1 MNTNPPENFF
11 PHGNRWVRADFHL
24 HTCQD
29 KEFDYK
35 GEPSAFTGE
44 FVDRLEHEGV
54 GVGVITNHNKFDF
67 EEFKSL
73 RKAAKKRG
81 IFLLPGVELSVNDG
95 ANGIHALIVFE
106 RNAWAKEKDWINPFL
121 ESAFHG
127 TDVTDR
133 GNENA
138 RCGWSL
144 TTLLEELHKAREK
157 HARDSFVILAHVED
171 RCGFFNELDGGRVGE
186 FGKQALFRE
195 NVLGFQKVRTR
206 DKEKDWKQWL
216 GEPLPPS
223 VEGSDPKDLAK
234 VGQAH
239 KTGGQEQR
247 CFLQIGAHTFEAV
260 KLALLNHRHRVS
272 AAPQEVTHPHV
283 LSIEV
288 EGSGTDG
295 VRFQWALNSGLNN
308 LIGIRG
314 SGKSTV
320 LELLRYGLG
329 VELRGRWTTNPP
341 DETYKTALVKEHVGS
356 GGKITMH
363 LRGPGGKEYEVKRI
377 CGEVPKVFQNG
388 QLTQNLRPNGGLL
401 KVLYFGQKD
410 LSELGKEDRNTDLI
424 EKFYSD
430 ELREVRE
437 KTEPKVQA
445 VRDVVLKLGR
455 QETSVGKKDELL
467 EKKAKVEESLKV
479 FQEHKVADKLAKQ
492 VAFNTDIAAL
502 QETADWLEELANAAE
517 DLQSEHAETLTTLM
531 GMSSKENPEEI
542 QAAKTALKP
551 ANDFLA
557 DLVSSVSSLRA
568 AKQTVE
574 EIKSKVEKK
583 REGLDEEFAAVR
595 RQIQLPEVNPDTYV
609 ELEKQLRETKQSL
622 EDLSRDEAKR
632 RQTAKEL
639 ETALTEL
646 REAWHEEFKRLDE
659 SIRALNERK
668 LPIALELQYRGNK
681 VIFENFLK
689 EFFKGTGVQGATIE
703 RLAKE
708 FVDGIDIYQELQKG
722 GDRWKDVVK
731 VASTQQKL
739 EGYIRQKLAE
749 FLALRVPD
757 RLELSL
763 HGKQLARHSLGQRTS
778 ALVLFL
784 LERGDYDLLLI
795 DQPEDD
801 LDNQI
806 IYQDVIRR
814 LLELKTKHQ
823 FVFATHNANIPVLGE
838 SEMVASCSFEEAGLT
853 LSTGSTD
860 HPTIQRDIISVM
872 EGGKDAFALRNRI
885 YEQWKGGAVEAER
898 EN

>member
-1 MNTNPPENFF
+1 MSVNPPESPF

-24 HTCQD
+24 HTRQD
-29 KEFDYK
+29 KEFDYR
-35 GEPSAFTGE
+35 GEPSAFTGA
-44 FVDRLEHEGV
+44 FVDRLEQEGV
-54 GVGVITNHNKFDF
+54 GVGVITNHNKFDC

-138 RCGWSL
+138 RCSWSL

-157 HARDSFVILAHVED
+157 HGRDSFVILAHVED

-216 GEPLPPS
+216 GEPLPPA
-223 VEGSDPKDLAK
+223 VEGSDPKDLSK

-247 CFLQIGAHTFEAV
+247 CYLHIGAHTFEAV

-272 AAPQEVTHPHV
+272 TAPQEVTHPHV
-283 LSIEV
+283 LSMEV

-295 VRFQWALNSGLNN
+295 VRFNWALSSGLNN

-341 DETYKTALVKEHVGS
+341 DETYKTSLVKEHVGS
-356 GGKITMH
+356 GGKITMRV
-363 LRGPGGKEYEVKRI
+363 RGPGGKEYEVKRI
-377 CGEVPKVFQNG
+377 FGELPKVFQNG

-410 LSELGKEDRNTDLI
+410 LSELGKENRNTDLI

-445 VRDVVLKLGR
+445 VRDVVLKLSR

-467 EKKAKVEESLKV
+467 ERKAKVEESLKV
-479 FQEHKVADKLAKQ
+479 FQEHKVAEKLAKQ
-492 VAFNTDIAAL
+492 VAYNTDIAAL
-502 QETADWLEELANAAE
+502 QETADWLEELASAAD
-517 DLQSEHAETLTTLM
+517 DLQTEHAERLNALLEL
-531 GMSSKENPEEI
+531 SSKENPEEI

-551 ANDFLA
+551 ASDLLA
-557 DLVSSVSSLRA
+557 DLVSRVSGLRA

-574 EIKSKVEKK
+574 DIRSKVEKK

-609 ELEKQLRETKQSL
+609 ELQKQLREAKQSL
-622 EDLSRDEAKR
+622 EDLSRDETKR

-639 ETALTEL
+639 ETTLTEL

-731 VASTQQKL
+731 VSSTQQKL
-739 EGYIRQKLAE
+739 EERIRQKLAD
-749 FLALRVPD
+749 FLTFRVPD

-801 LDNQI
+801 LDNQT
-806 IYQDVIRR
+806 IYQDVIQR
-814 LLELKTKHQ
+814 LLELKSKHQ

-838 SEMVASCSFEEAGLT
+838 SEMVASCSFEESGLS
-853 LSTGSTD
+853 LRTGSTD

-885 YEQWKGGAVEAER
+885 YEQWKDGAVEGER

>member
-1 MNTNPPENFF
+1 MSENPPENFF

-44 FVDRLEHEGV
+44 FVDRLEQEAV

-106 RNAWAKEKDWINPFL
+106 RNAWAKDKDWINPFL

-157 HARDSFVILAHVED
+157 HGRDSLLILAHVED
-171 RCGFFNELDGGRVGE
+171 RCGFFNELDGGRIGE

-234 VGQAH
+234 VGQPH
-239 KTGGQEQR
+239 KAGGQEQR
-247 CFLQIGAHTFEAV
+247 CYLHIGAFTFDAV

-272 AAPQEVTHPHV
+272 AAPEEATHPHI
-283 LSIEV
+283 LSIDV

-295 VRFQWALNSGLNN
+295 VRFQLALNSGLNN

-320 LELLRYGLG
+320 LELIRYGLG
-329 VELRGRWTTNPP
+329 VDLRGRWTTNPP
-341 DETYKTALVKEHVGS
+341 DETYKNALVKEHVGS
-356 GGKITMH
+356 GGKITLR

-377 CGEVPKVFQNG
+377 FGELPKVFQNG

-401 KVLYFGQKD
+401 KILYFGQKD
-410 LSELGKEDRNTDLI
+410 LSELGKENRNTDLI

-445 VRDVVLKLGR
+445 VRDMVLKLSR

-467 EKKAKVEESLKV
+467 EKKAKVEESL
-479 FQEHKVADKLAKQ
+479 
-492 VAFNTDIAAL
+492 
-502 QETADWLEELANAAE
+502 
-517 DLQSEHAETLTTLM
+517 TT
-531 GMSSKENPEEI
+531 
-542 QAAKTALKP
+542 
-551 ANDFLA
+551 
-557 DLVSSVSSLRA
+557 
-568 AKQTVE
+568 
-574 EIKSKVEKK
+574 
-583 REGLDEEFAAVR
+583 
-595 RQIQLPEVNPDTYV
+595 
-609 ELEKQLRETKQSL
+609 
-622 EDLSRDEAKR
+622 
-632 RQTAKEL
+632 
-639 ETALTEL
+639 
-646 REAWHEEFKRLDE
+646 
-659 SIRALNERK
+659 
-668 LPIALELQYRGNK
+668 
-681 VIFENFLK
+681 
-689 EFFKGTGVQGATIE
+689 
-703 RLAKE
+703 
-708 FVDGIDIYQELQKG
+708 
-722 GDRWKDVVK
+722 
-731 VASTQQKL
+731 
-739 EGYIRQKLAE
+739 
-749 FLALRVPD
+749 
-757 RLELSL
+757 
-763 HGKQLARHSLGQRTS
+763 
-778 ALVLFL
+778 
-784 LERGDYDLLLI
+784 
-795 DQPEDD
+795 
-801 LDNQI
+801 
-806 IYQDVIRR
+806 
-814 LLELKTKHQ
+814 
-823 FVFATHNANIPVLGE
+823 
-838 SEMVASCSFEEAGLT
+838 CS
-853 LSTGSTD
+853 
-860 HPTIQRDIISVM
+860 
-872 EGGKDAFALRNRI
+872 
-885 YEQWKGGAVEAER
+885 
-898 EN
+898 

>member
-1 MNTNPPENFF
+1 MSVNPPENFF

-24 HTCQD
+24 HTRQD
-29 KEFDYK
+29 KEFVYQ
-35 GEPSAFTGE
+35 GEASAFVGE
-44 FVDRLEHEGV
+44 FVDRLEQEKV
-54 GVGVITNHNKFDF
+54 EVGVITNHNKFDF

-81 IFLLPGVELSVNDG
+81 IHLLPGVELSVNDG
-95 ANGIHALIVFE
+95 ANGIHALIAFE
-106 RNAWAKEKDWINPFL
+106 RNAWAKDKDWINPFL
-121 ESAFHG
+121 ENAFHG

-157 HARDSFVILAHVED
+157 HGRDSLLILAHVED
-171 RCGFFNELDGGRVGE
+171 RCGFFNELDGGRIGE

-206 DKEKDWKQWL
+206 DMEKDWKQWL

-234 VGQAH
+234 VGQPH
-239 KTGGQEQR
+239 KAGGQEQR
-247 CFLQIGAHTFEAV
+247 CYLHIGAFTFDAV
-260 KLALLNHRHRVS
+260 KLSLLNHRHRVS
-272 AAPQEVTHPHV
+272 AAPEEATHPHI

-295 VRFQWALNSGLNN
+295 VRFQLALNSGLNN

-320 LELLRYGLG
+320 LELIRYGLG

-341 DETYKTALVKEHVGS
+341 DEIYKNALVKEHVGS
-356 GGKITMH
+356 GGKITMR

-377 CGEVPKVFQNG
+377 FGEIPKVFQNG

-410 LSELGKEDRNTDLI
+410 LSELGKENRNTDLI

-430 ELREVRE
+430 DLREVRE
-437 KTEPKVQA
+437 KTEPNVQA
-445 VRDVVLKLGR
+445 VRDLVLKLSR

-467 EKKAKVEESLKV
+467 ENKAKVEESLKV
-479 FQEHKVADKLAKQ
+479 FQDYKVADKLARQ

-502 QETADWLEELANAAE
+502 EEAAEWLEELAVAAAE
-517 DLQSEHAETLTTLM
+517 LQSEHSDRLKVLLEA
-531 GMSSKENPEEI
+531 SSKENPEEI
-542 QAAKTALKP
+542 RAAKEALKP
-551 ANDFLA
+551 ASDFLT
-557 DLVSSVSSLRA
+557 DLTARGIAIRA
-568 AKQTVE
+568 AKQSVE
-574 EIKSKVEKK
+574 DIKSKVEKK

-595 RQIQLPEVNPDTYV
+595 RQIQLPEINPDTYV
-609 ELEKQLRETKQSL
+609 ELEKQLRETKQAL
-622 EDLSRDEAKR
+622 EDLSRDETKR
-632 RQTAKEL
+632 KQTATEL
-639 ETALTEL
+639 ETALTEV
-646 REAWHEEFKRLDE
+646 RETWHAEFTRLDE

-668 LPIALELQYRGNK
+668 LPIALELHYRGNK
-681 VIFENFLK
+681 SNFENFLK

-722 GDRWKDVVK
+722 GERWKDVVK
-731 VASTQQKL
+731 VANTQQKL
-739 EGYIRQKLAE
+739 DERIRQKLAE
-749 FLALRVPD
+749 FLTFRVPD

-763 HGKQLARHSLGQRTS
+763 HGKPLARHSLGQRTS

-801 LDNQI
+801 LDNQT
-806 IYQDVIRR
+806 IYRDVIQR

-838 SEMVASCSFEEAGLT
+838 SEMVASCSFEEAGLQ
-853 LSTGSTD
+853 LNTGSTD
-860 HPTIQRDIISVM
+860 HPPIQRDIISVM
-872 EGGKDAFALRNRI
+872 EGGKDAFALRNQI
-885 YEQWKGGAVEAER
+885 YEQWKRGAADAEK

>member
-1 MNTNPPENFF
+1 MSVNLPENFF

-35 GEPSAFTGE
+35 GEPSAFIGE
-44 FVDRLEHEGV
+44 FVDRLEQEGV
-54 GVGVITNHNKFDF
+54 GVGVITNHNKFDC

-157 HARDSFVILAHVED
+157 HGRDSFVILAHVED

-239 KTGGQEQR
+239 KTGGQEQK
-247 CFLQIGAHTFEAV
+247 CYLHIGAHTFEAV

-295 VRFQWALNSGLNN
+295 VRFQWVLNSGLNN

-356 GGKITMH
+356 GGKITMR

-377 CGEVPKVFQNG
+377 FGELPKVFQNG

-401 KVLYFGQKD
+401 KILYFGQKD
-410 LSELGKEDRNTDLI
+410 LSELGKENRNTDLI

-445 VRDVVLKLGR
+445 VRDLVLKLSR

-479 FQEHKVADKLAKQ
+479 FQEHNIADKLAKQ

-502 QETADWLEELANAAE
+502 QETADWLEELAEAADE
-517 DLQSEHAETLTTLM
+517 LQSEHAERLKTLM
-531 GMSSKENPEEI
+531 GMSSKENPAEI

-551 ANDFLA
+551 ASDFLA
-557 DLVSSVSSLRA
+557 DLVSRVSGLRA

-574 EIKSKVEKK
+574 DIKSKVEKK

-609 ELEKQLRETKQSL
+609 ELQKQLRETKQSL
-622 EDLSRDEAKR
+622 EDLSRDETKR

-639 ETALTEL
+639 ETALTEA

-659 SIRALNERK
+659 SIRALNDRK

-689 EFFKGTGVQGATIE
+689 DFFKGTGVQGATIE

-739 EGYIRQKLAE
+739 DERIRQKLAD
-749 FLALRVPD
+749 FLTFRVPD

-801 LDNQI
+801 LDNQT
-806 IYQDVIRR
+806 IYQDVIQR